1 MHKYRFIDL
10 NALITSGNSNSS
22 KLRIK
27 SYLDSYNWIVVGNNN
42 LNNFNFP
49 S

>member
-1 MHKYRFIDL
+1 MHKYRLIDL

-22 KLRIK
+22 KLQMRN
-27 SYLDSYNWIVVGNNN
+27 YLDSYNWVVVGNNS